1 MARSIATNTTVELAE
16 LVDFVRP
23 RHRMLLATA
32 RRDGRPQISPV
43 SGGVDLQG
51 RIVISTYPARAK
63 TRNAESD
70 PRVSVLV
77 LSDDWNGPWVQID
90 GDAEVLHMPEA
101 ADGLVDYFR
110 CISGEHPDWEEYRG
124 SHARS
129 GQVADPNHPDSLGS
143 DRDWWIPGRRG
154 RATRSLSCCG
164 HDIGP

>member
-16 LVDFVRP
+16 LLDFVRP
-23 RHRMLLATA
+23 RHRMLLATT

-43 SGGVDLQG
+43 TGGVDFQG

-90 GDAEVLHMPEA
+90 GDAKVLHMPEA

-110 CISGEHPDWEEYRG
+110 CISGEHPDWEEYRAAMRIQNK
-124 SHARS
+124 SLIRIT
-129 GQVADPNHPDSLGS
+129 PESLGS

-154 RATRSLSCCG
+154 RATRSLSCCKR
-164 HDIGP
+164 

>member
-16 LVDFVRP
+16 LLAFARP
-23 RHRMLLATA
+23 RHRMLLATS

-63 TRNAESD
+63 TRNAERD

-90 GDAEVLHMPEA
+90 GEAEVMHMPEA
-101 ADGLVDYFR
+101 AAASSTISVASPASIPTGRSIGRPCAFR
-110 CISGEHPDWEEYRG
+110 TSR
-124 SHARS
+124 
-129 GQVADPNHPDSLGS
+129 
-143 DRDWWIPGRRG
+143 
-154 RATRSLSCCG
+154 
-164 HDIGP
+164 